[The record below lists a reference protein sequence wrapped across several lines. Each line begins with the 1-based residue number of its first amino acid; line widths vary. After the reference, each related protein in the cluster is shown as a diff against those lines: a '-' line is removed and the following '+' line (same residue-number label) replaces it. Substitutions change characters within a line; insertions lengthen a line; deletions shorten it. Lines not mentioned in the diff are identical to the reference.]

1 MSQKIVITGGAGFI
15 GSHLADACCRLP
27 GTPEVV
33 VLDNLRS
40 GRRAN
45 LERNQGHSNFR
56 WVEGSITDQDVVD
69 DVCAGADWIF
79 HLAAMISVPESLIRP
94 RECVELNVNGTLN
107 VLEAARKHGIK
118 KVVLSSSAAIYGDDP
133 ELPKHEKLRP
143 APQTPYGITKLDGEY
158 YLEMYRREYGISTV
172 SLRYFNVFGPHQD
185 PTSQYAAAVPI
196 FIKKALERETIGIFG
211 DGLQTRDFVYVG
223 DVAAANIWV
232 AQHAELHG
240 VFNVATGSTITILQL
255 AETIRELLGSDSKI
269 EHLPP
274 RPGDIRASW
283 SDPGKLFATGFR
295 PQFDL
300 ASGLRPTLAAA
311 QQTKTS

>member
-1 MSQKIVITGGAGFI
+1 MGQKIVITGGAGFI

-27 GTPEVV
+27 GGPEVV

-45 LERNQGHSNFR
+45 LERNQAHANFR
-56 WVEGSITDQDVVD
+56 WVEGSICDAEVLDQI
-69 DVCAGADWIF
+69 CAGADWIF
-79 HLAAMISVPESLIRP
+79 HLAALISVPESLIRP

-107 VLEAARKHGIK
+107 VLEAARKHAVK
-118 KVVLSSSAAIYGDDP
+118 KVVLSSSAAVYGDDP

-196 FIKKALERETIGIFG
+196 FIQKALAGETIGIFG

-223 DVAAANIWV
+223 DVAAANLWV
-232 AQHAELHG
+232 AQHEELHG
-240 VFNVATGSTITILQL
+240 VFNVATGSTVTILQL
-255 AETIRELLGSDSKI
+255 AQTIRELLGSDSQI
-269 EHLPP
+269 EHLAP

-283 SDPGKLFATGFR
+283 SDPGKLLATGFR

-300 ASGLRPTLAAA
+300 ASGLRPTLEAAA
-311 QQTKTS
+311 RRS

>member
-1 MSQKIVITGGAGFI
+1 MTQKIVITGGAGFI

-27 GTPEVV
+27 GQPEVV

-45 LERNQGHSNFR
+45 LERNQHHSNFR
-56 WVEGSITDQDVVD
+56 WVEGSICDAPLVEQ
-69 DVCAGADWIF
+69 VCAGADWIF
-79 HLAAMISVPESLIRP
+79 HLAAMISVPESLLNP

-107 VLEAARKHGIK
+107 VLEAARKHGAK

-158 YLEMYRREYGISTV
+158 YLEMYRREYALPTV

-196 FIKKALERETIGIFG
+196 FIKKALAGETIGIFG
-211 DGLQTRDFVYVG
+211 DGQQTRDFVYVA
-223 DVAAANIWV
+223 DVAAANLWV
-232 AQHAELHG
+232 AQHSDLSG
-240 VFNVATGSTITILQL
+240 VFNVATGSTVTILEL
-255 AETIRELLGSDSKI
+255 AQTIRTLLGSTSTI
-269 EHLPP
+269 QHLDP

-283 SDPGKLFATGFR
+283 SDPGKLFSTGFR
-295 PQFDL
+295 PSHDL
-300 ASGLRPTLAAA
+300 ASGLKLTLEAAR
-311 QQTKTS
+311 KE

>member
-1 MSQKIVITGGAGFI
+1 MSKKIVITGGAGFI
-15 GSHLADACCRLP
+15 GSHLADACCQLP
-27 GTPEVV
+27 GQPEVV

-40 GRRAN
+40 GRQAN
-45 LERNQGHSNFR
+45 LERNRHHANFR
-56 WVEGSITDQDVVD
+56 WVEGSISDENILDQ
-69 DVCAGADWIF
+69 VCTGADWIF
-79 HLAAMISVPESLIRP
+79 HLAAMISVPESLLRP

-107 VLEAARKHGIK
+107 VLEAARKHGAQ

-158 YLEMYRREYGISTV
+158 YLEMYRKEYGLSTV

-196 FIKKALERETIGIFG
+196 FIKKARAGETIGIFG

-232 AQHAELHG
+232 AQHPELTG
-240 VFNVATGSTITILQL
+240 VFNVATGSTVTILEL
-255 AETIRELLGSDSKI
+255 AQKIRELLGSQSPI
-269 EHLPP
+269 EHLAP

-295 PQFDL
+295 TAFDL
-300 ASGLRPTLAAA
+300 TSGLRLALQAA
-311 QQTKTS
+311 SS